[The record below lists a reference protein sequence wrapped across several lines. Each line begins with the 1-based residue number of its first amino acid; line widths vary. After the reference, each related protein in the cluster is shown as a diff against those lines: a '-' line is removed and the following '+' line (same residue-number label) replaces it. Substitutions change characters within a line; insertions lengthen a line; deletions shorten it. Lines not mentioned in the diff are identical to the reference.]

1 MEGREGVGGRK
12 EGEVGEE
19 RKEGEVGGGRGGE
32 EGDEERDE
40 EGGGRRYDK
49 VKRDQGMGGMC
60 WNGVIC
66 MHHSSFLLHM
76 YAFISGIIRNT
87 IVSP

>member
-1 MEGREGVGGRK
+1 MLNCACKKEDCRGEGGSRW
-12 EGEVGEE
+12 EE
-19 RKEGEVGGGRGGE
+19 GGGSRGGE

-49 VKRDQGMGGMC
+49 VKRDQGMGGMW

-66 MHHSSFLLHM
+66 MHHSSFLSHM
-76 YAFISGIIRNT
+76 YAFISGII
-87 IVSP
+87 